1 MNRAGPRAPRRTG
14 SHMQILAIAVAVFA
28 IAATAVGVRTGDN
41 VVFFMAAVSLVCAWS
56 TWRARQ
62 ISAFLKIFVAVFAAE
77 TVVFGLGHLVA
88 KLGLWPEQFAE
99 YKLPESLPL
108 TVAIFA
114 ILVYAISHIPVVRA
128 MTRIADRYFSTGET
142 GQARVWPF
150 APFIALERRVAI
162 AMVVALVLI
171 NQAQVGIMVR
181 LSFFNR
187 DWFNALQDKN
197 AEQFWKLLLWVF
209 TPWAFIYVF
218 SAIVEFI
225 MQSMLIIRWRR
236 WLTDFYVAH
245 WLGDGAHYRMGLAG
259 HDADNP
265 DQRIAED
272 VNRFIDGGSEGY
284 GVYSYSILLIST
296 LSSLVSFAIVLW
308 GLSANFTIPGT
319 DIALPGLLFWVALI
333 YAAVGTIITHLIG
346 RPLVKLLFD
355 KQRYEADFRF
365 GLARLREY
373 GEQVALLKGEAAE
386 QASLGGRFRAII
398 VNYLDIVDRRKKLM
412 AFTSTYG
419 QINPIIPYLFTAP
432 FYFLGKIQL
441 GVMTQTAGA
450 FGRVESALTF
460 FITYYT
466 SLAGFKSVLDRL
478 TSFDAA
484 IENAHAPTRS
494 DARIAR
500 RESAAGALSLRDLS
514 LSLPDGRRIV
524 SGADLTLR
532 TGQSVLV
539 TGPSGSGK
547 STLFRAIAGIWPYGE
562 GAIET
567 PAGTRA
573 LLLPQKPYIPITTL
587 HAATTYPAA
596 PEAFDATAVKA
607 ALIDAGLPAL
617 AERLDET
624 DQWSQRLSGGE
635 QQRLAIARALLAKPD
650 WLFLDEATSAMDEAM
665 EARIY
670 ELLAARLPEATLVS
684 IGHRASL
691 ARFHQRRIEL
701 RPTEQGA
708 FAVADAGVH

>member
-1 MNRAGPRAPRRTG
+1 MGFAM
-14 SHMQILAIAVAVFA
+14 HFLAIAVAIFA
-28 IAATAVGVRTGDN
+28 VAAAAVGARAGDN
-41 VVFFMAAVSLVCAWS
+41 MALLLAAASLICAY
-56 TWRARQ
+56 TTFRARGV
-62 ISAFLKIFVAVFAAE
+62 SAFLRILAAIFATE
-77 TVVFGLGHLVA
+77 TVVFGLGMLAA
-88 KLGLWPEQFAE
+88 KLGLWPEGLAE
-99 YKLPESLPL
+99 YKLPETLPL

-114 ILVYAISHIPVVRA
+114 ILVFAVSHIPVVRA
-128 MTRIADRYFSTGET
+128 MTRIADRYFACDDAGE
-142 GQARVWPF
+142 ARVWPF
-150 APFIALERRVAI
+150 ASFRARESRIAA

-187 DWFNALQDKN
+187 DWFNALQEKDAAK
-197 AEQFWKLLLWVF
+197 FWRLLLWVF
-209 TPWAFIYVF
+209 VPWAFIYVF
-218 SAIVEFI
+218 SAIVEFV

-245 WLGDGAHYRMGLAG
+245 WLGEGAHYRMSLVG

-284 GVYSYSILLIST
+284 GLYSYSILLIST

-308 GLSANFTIPGT
+308 GLSTNFTIPGT
-319 DIALPGLLFWVALI
+319 DVVLPGLLFWVALI
-333 YAAVGTIITHLIG
+333 YAAVGTVITHLIG
-346 RPLVKLLFD
+346 RPLVRLLFE

-386 QASLGGRFRAII
+386 QASLGARFRAII
-398 VNYLDIVDRRKKLM
+398 GNYLETVDRRKKLM

-450 FGRVESALTF
+450 FGRVEGALTF

-478 TSFDAA
+478 TSFDSA
-484 IENAHAPTRS
+484 IERARETGQGGAKIERRASP
-494 DARIAR
+494 DAALHLR
-500 RESAAGALSLRDLS
+500 GLSLD
-514 LSLPDGRRIV
+514 LPDGRRIV
-524 SGADLTLR
+524 SGVDLTLPAR
-532 TGQSVLV
+532 EAVLV
-539 TGPSGSGK
+539 VRPAGSGK
-547 STLFRAIAGIWPYGE
+547 STLFRAIAGVWPYGA

-567 PAGTRA
+567 PQDARA
-573 LLLPQKPYIPITTL
+573 LLLPQKPYIPIASL
-587 HAATTYPAA
+587 RAATAYPAA
-596 PEAFDATAVKA
+596 PDAFDAESVRK
-607 ALIDAGLPAL
+607 ALIDVGLPAL

-624 DQWSQRLSGGE
+624 DNWSQRLSGGE

-670 ELLAARLPEATLVS
+670 ELIAARLPQATVVS

-691 ARFHQRRIEL
+691 TRYHKRKIEM
-701 RPTEQGA
+701 RAGQGDA
-708 FAVADAGVH
+708 FTLAAAAVA